1 MTATVSAA
9 PVVTEAAVAAEL
21 DRLRAER
28 VDMTGTMTGRPPAER
43 ATIAR
48 RWVENFTREAAVWRH
63 VTSSRARH
71 DLLSRAATAAE
82 IGAREA
88 ARSWEQL
95 AEQLTSAPA

>member
-1 MTATVSAA
+1 MTVTTTA
-9 PVVTEAAVAAEL
+9 PAEVTVAAEL

-43 ATIAR
+43 VEIAH
-48 RWVENFTREAAVWRH
+48 RWVENFTREADVWRH
-63 VTSSRARH
+63 VAAARGRH

-88 ARSWEQL
+88 ARSWGQL
-95 AEQLTSAPA
+95 VEHLTTTPA